1 MNITV
6 LAQKGGIG
14 KTHTCLLLHE
24 ALRQAGKTVRVHDW
38 NSEQGTFTKAFR
50 SIYGHMPP
58 VSGEFEYNIWD
69 TPPSLEETA
78 TETAVLNAHV
88 ALVIGS
94 PEPADMWEI
103 ADAVD
108 FVLEKNPAAT
118 LRVLFNKMQ
127 KGRLLSRFVEDY
139 AKTLKAAT
147 LAGHAQYSGVL
158 QTRNCPRLERS
169 RLWRPRRI
177 LSACARRRLAHRQCR
192 TQMIDLAHINE
203 IH

>member
-6 LAQKGGIG
+6 LARKGGIG

-69 TPPSLEETA
+69 TPPDLETTA
-78 TETAVLNAHV
+78 TETAVLNAEV
-88 ALVIGS
+88 ALVVGS

-108 FVLEKNPAAT
+108 FVLQKNPAAT
-118 LRVLFNKMQ
+118 LRVVFNKMQ

-147 LAGHAQYSGVL
+147 LPVMLNTRECYKHAIAQGWNALDY
-158 QTRNCPRLERS
+158 
-169 RLWRPRRI
+169 
-177 LSACARRRLAHRQCR
+177 AAREEAFQLA
-192 TQMIDLAHINE
+192 LAVASLTVNAAHK
-203 IH
+203 

>member
-6 LAQKGGIG
+6 LARKGGIG

-69 TPPSLEETA
+69 TPPDLEMTA
-78 TETAVLNAHV
+78 TETAVLNAEV
-88 ALVIGS
+88 ALVVGS

-108 FVLEKNPAAT
+108 FVLQKNPAAT
-118 LRVLFNKMQ
+118 LRVVFNKMQ

-147 LAGHAQYSGVL
+147 LPVMLNTRECYKHAIAQGWNALDY
-158 QTRNCPRLERS
+158 
-169 RLWRPRRI
+169 
-177 LSACARRRLAHRQCR
+177 AAREEAFQLA
-192 TQMIDLAHINE
+192 LAVASLTVKAANK
-203 IH
+203 

>member
-6 LAQKGGIG
+6 LARKGGIG

-50 SIYGHMPP
+50 SIYGQMPP

-69 TPPSLEETA
+69 TPPDLEMTA
-78 TETAVLNAHV
+78 TETAVLNAEV

-108 FVLEKNPAAT
+108 FVLQKNPAAT
-118 LRVLFNKMQ
+118 FASSLTRCKRE
-127 KGRLLSRFVEDY
+127 GSSAASSR
-139 AKTLKAAT
+139 TT
-147 LAGHAQYSGVL
+147 
-158 QTRNCPRLERS
+158 PR
-169 RLWRPRRI
+169 
-177 LSACARRRLAHRQCR
+177 H
-192 TQMIDLAHINE
+192 
-203 IH
+203 

>member
-1 MNITV
+1 M
-6 LAQKGGIG
+6 
-14 KTHTCLLLHE
+14 
-24 ALRQAGKTVRVHDW
+24 
-38 NSEQGTFTKAFR
+38 
-50 SIYGHMPP
+50 
-58 VSGEFEYNIWD
+58 
-69 TPPSLEETA
+69 TA
-78 TETAVLNAHV
+78 TETAVLNAEV

-118 LRVLFNKMQ
+118 LRVVFNKVQ

-147 LAGHAQYSGVL
+147 LPVMLNTRECYKHAIAQGWSA
-158 QTRNCPRLERS
+158 PRQWRS
-169 RLWRPRRI
+169 RRS
-177 LSACARRRLAHRQCR
+177 LSACAGRRLAQRQFR

>member
-6 LAQKGGIG
+6 LARKGGIG

-50 SIYGHMPP
+50 SIYGQMPP
-58 VSGEFEYNIWD
+58 VNGEFEYNIWD
-69 TPPSLEETA
+69 TPPDLEMTA
-78 TETAVLNAHV
+78 TETAVLNAEV

-108 FVLEKNPAAT
+108 FVLQKNPAAT

-147 LAGHAQYSGVL
+147 LPVMLNTRECYKHAIAQG
-158 QTRNCPRLERS
+158 
-169 RLWRPRRI
+169 W
-177 LSACARRRLAHRQCR
+177 SALDNGAREEAFQLA
-192 TQMIDLAHINE
+192 LAVASLTVNAAHK
-203 IH
+203 

>member
-6 LAQKGGIG
+6 LAKKGGMG
-14 KTHTCLLLHE
+14 KTQTCLLLHE

-69 TPPSLEETA
+69 TPPDLEMTA
-78 TETAVLNAHV
+78 TETAVLNAEV
-88 ALVIGS
+88 ALVVGS

-108 FVLEKNPAAT
+108 FVLQKNPAAT

-127 KGRLLSRFVEDY
+127 KGRLLSRLVEDY

-147 LAGHAQYSGVL
+147 LPVMLNTRECYKHAIAQGWNALDY
-158 QTRNCPRLERS
+158 
-169 RLWRPRRI
+169 
-177 LSACARRRLAHRQCR
+177 AAREEAFQLA
-192 TQMIDLAHINE
+192 LAVASLTVNAAHK
-203 IH
+203 

>member
-6 LAQKGGIG
+6 LARKGGIG

-69 TPPSLEETA
+69 TPPDLEMTA
-78 TETAVLNAHV
+78 TETAVLNAEV

-108 FVLEKNPAAT
+108 FVLQKNPAAT
-118 LRVLFNKMQ
+118 LRVVFNKMQ

-147 LAGHAQYSGVL
+147 LPIMLNTRECYKHAIAQGWSALDSG
-158 QTRNCPRLERS
+158 
-169 RLWRPRRI
+169 
-177 LSACARRRLAHRQCR
+177 AREEAFQLA
-192 TQMIDLAHINE
+192 LAVASLTVNAARK
-203 IH
+203 

>member
-6 LAQKGGIG
+6 LARKGGIG

-69 TPPSLEETA
+69 TPPDLEMTA
-78 TETAVLNAHV
+78 TETAVLNAEV
-88 ALVIGS
+88 ALVVGS

-108 FVLEKNPAAT
+108 FVLQKNPAAT
-118 LRVLFNKMQ
+118 LRVVFNKMQ
-127 KGRLLSRFVEDY
+127 KGRLLSRFVEEY

-147 LAGHAQYSGVL
+147 LPVMLNTRECYKHAIAQGWNALDY
-158 QTRNCPRLERS
+158 
-169 RLWRPRRI
+169 
-177 LSACARRRLAHRQCR
+177 AAREEAFQLA
-192 TQMIDLAHINE
+192 LAVASLTVNAARK
-203 IH
+203 